1 MDKFALF
8 TRIATALAVAFI
20 LAVASTTV
28 GPAELDGQEGG
39 YDPCVESLEEELGP
53 CVELA
58 HDYEGE
64 CEGSS
69 CWTAEEW
76 CCLPEVVFVIQ

>member
-1 MDKFALF
+1 MDKLALF

-20 LAVASTTV
+20 FAVASTTV
-28 GPAELDGQEGG
+28 GPAALGGQDKI
-39 YDPCVESLEEELGP
+39 DPCVEAWEEELGP

-58 HDYEGE
+58 HDYKGQ

-76 CCLPEVVFVIQ
+76 CCLPELVVVIQ